1 MADTRR
7 TIGCVGCGSKTFGFR
22 RGAFIALAIVTV
34 TVSACGGS
42 GSSATPS
49 GVADSSNQPLSAFT
63 HSEADVSAADVVS
76 STPGASPFIERL
88 AVHVNNLSAVTST
101 EFIIQPKPGAQS
113 AAIDVSYSEAA
124 LRARNY
130 LELTTGTINVPV
142 FGLYAGYTNQVTLQ
156 LRFQDGSVR
165 TLTTGI
171 TTAAYSDPTGIYQQP
186 TFIKAR
192 AAGSSLGFSF
202 ICIKS
207 SVGSP
212 VIIDTDGEIRWVVP
226 DSPVATSSALQDDE
240 FVIGDPSR
248 PFIYRLR
255 LDGTITSNPLP
266 ATTITNFHHNID
278 STELGL
284 LADVTTLI
292 DGVENVETTVS
303 QISPTGSVIKQWD
316 MAAILSAYMQ
326 SQGDNASEFVRPGV
340 DWFHNNSATYDPS
353 DGNVII
359 SSRENFVVKVDN
371 QTGQIIWILGDPT
384 KYWYTFPSLRAKALT
399 LASGGLYPIGQHAL
413 SMTSDG
419 HLMLFNDGLGS
430 MNEPTG
436 EPTGESRTYSAVS
449 AYSIDTATM
458 TARNVWNFNYGQSI
472 YAPVCSSAYRAP
484 AGSALIDYATADN
497 LTQVRLVGLDS
508 NHNVAFDFEYPT
520 DGCDTAWNSVPIA
533 LESLAID

>member
-1 MADTRR
+1 
-7 TIGCVGCGSKTFGFR
+7 
-22 RGAFIALAIVTV
+22 
-34 TVSACGGS
+34 
-42 GSSATPS
+42 
-49 GVADSSNQPLSAFT
+49 
-63 HSEADVSAADVVS
+63 
-76 STPGASPFIERL
+76 
-88 AVHVNNLSAVTST
+88 
-101 EFIIQPKPGAQS
+101 
-113 AAIDVSYSEAA
+113 
-124 LRARNY
+124 
-130 LELTTGTINVPV
+130 
-142 FGLYAGYTNQVTLQ
+142 
-156 LRFQDGSVR
+156 
-165 TLTTGI
+165 
-171 TTAAYSDPTGIYQQP
+171 
-186 TFIKAR
+186 
-192 AAGSSLGFSF
+192 
-202 ICIKS
+202 
-207 SVGSP
+207 
-212 VIIDTDGEIRWVVP
+212 
-226 DSPVATSSALQDDE
+226 
-240 FVIGDPSR
+240 
-248 PFIYRLR
+248 
-255 LDGTITSNPLP
+255 
-266 ATTITNFHHNID
+266 
-278 STELGL
+278 
-284 LADVTTLI
+284 
-292 DGVENVETTVS
+292 
-303 QISPTGSVIKQWD
+303 
-316 MAAILSAYMQ
+316 
-326 SQGDNASEFVRPGV
+326 
-340 DWFHNNSATYDPS
+340 
-353 DGNVII
+353 VII